1 MLQRILIIVALLFL
15 TISFA
20 NAQTVKVETPTIT
33 SYYGSGNPEFVKSYI
48 ESVLSESGWNINQRS
63 SLTIKT
69 DIQIIAD
76 QSYQS
81 GSFGISGYNFGNS
94 STTNNML
101 GIIVLKV
108 VNNAGNIKPI
118 INFSGVLNPSVI
130 NSNNISTPFF
140 STSSYGNTSN
150 REQALSAG
158 YVFYLV
164 QAAIK
169 KLNDRKNE
177 IPVAQNLPQ
186 SGNNFASDG
195 YALSPDVTIHAAKNT
210 RVYLKINFQKEIY
223 GTTDRNGRFIYN
235 NNLKEGTFVSV
246 TVNGCT
252 KSAYTPYTFEFDE

>member
-1 MLQRILIIVALLFL
+1 MC
-15 TISFA
+15 A
-20 NAQTVKVETPTIT
+20 NIATAQSVKVETPTIT

-118 INFSGVLNPSVI
+118 INFSDVLNPSII

-140 STSSYGNTSN
+140 STSNYGNTSN

-164 QAAIK
+164 QAAVK

-177 IPVAQNLPQ
+177 IPAAQNLQ
-186 SGNNFASDG
+186 QNGNNFASDE
-195 YALSPDVTIHAAKNT
+195 YALSPDVTIYAAKNT
-210 RVYLKINFQKEIY
+210 RVYLKINFQREIY
-223 GTTDRNGRFIYN
+223 GTTDRNGRFIYH

-246 TVNGCT
+246 TVNRCT
-252 KSAYTPYTFEFDE
+252 KSAYTPYTFNFDE